1 MSYNNIQ
8 LLGGTLMGVGCGIM
22 TWCLTADYIKNYHKK
37 KGNNVDLR
45 NYLNLNCFL
54 GGSIG
59 FFTTKYFFSRQ

>member
-1 MSYNNIQ
+1 MSYNNVQ

-37 KGNNVDLR
+37 KSNNVDLR

>member
-1 MSYNNIQ
+1 MSYNNVQ